1 MHPAGDQPGKM
12 RHVDHQIGADLI
24 GDRAKTG
31 KVDDPR
37 IGAAAGDDQLWPVL
51 ARQPLDLVEIDARV
65 LPADA
70 VSDRVKPFP
79 GQIGP
84 GAVSQMSARGK
95 RHTEDRVARAQQS
108 QQNSLVCLRARMR
121 LNIGKSA
128 AK

>member
-1 MHPAGDQPGKM
+1 MHPAGDQPSKM

-24 GDRAKTG
+24 GDCSKTG

-37 IGAAAGDDQLWPVL
+37 IGAAAGDDQLRPVL
-51 ARQPLDLVEIDARV
+51 ARQPLDLVEIDTRV

-79 GQIGP
+79 RQIGP
-84 GAVSQMSARGK
+84 RPVSEVAARGK
-95 RHTEDRVARAQQS
+95 RHTENRVARAQQS

-121 LNIGKSA
+121 LNISKSA